1 MSEQRIVFTNPDGT
15 VGVIIPAPGISLA
28 RAVQDVPATATA
40 EVIVDAEA
48 LPADRLFRA
57 AWTLQDEALVEC
69 PVKSKVVAHELR
81 RAKRAAEFA
90 PFDDVIA
97 KRLPGEEEAEAERVL
112 IRAKYAALQDSL
124 DSAETVEE
132 LKSILKS
139 H

>member
-1 MSEQRIVFTNPDGT
+1 MSDQRIVFKNPDGT

-69 PVKSKVVAHELR
+69 PVKSKLVAHELR

-112 IRAKYAALQDSL
+112 IRAKYAVMQDEI
-124 DSAETVEE
+124 DSSDTVADIRTV
-132 LKSILKS
+132 LGA
-139 H
+139 